1 MNRTQAGIKEKGLLQ
16 ITNLSPTRPE
26 HINSFEVGYK
36 SLVNNNRIT
45 IDWDAYVNV
54 YDGFLGQVDVA
65 VPVSGKVGTDEAAL
79 DMLSRQNQVR
89 YRVYTN
95 AKNKYTNYGS
105 AIGFTYN
112 FYKKFTFGGNLNYN
126 NITKNTQ
133 PDVFVTGFN
142 TPNWIANVSFGN
154 RELFKNFG
162 FNIVWRYQNSFYWES
177 PLANGTVPSYNTF
190 DAQVTYKVPSLYSTF
205 KVGGSNIFNTP
216 YIQYAGGPTIRGLY
230 YVSVTIE
237 GLLNKK

>member
-1 MNRTQAGIKEKGLLQ
+1 
-16 ITNLSPTRPE
+16 
-26 HINSFEVGYK
+26 
-36 SLVNNNRIT
+36 
-45 IDWDAYVNV
+45 
-54 YDGFLGQVDVA
+54 
-65 VPVSGKVGTDEAAL
+65 
-79 DMLSRQNQVR
+79 
-89 YRVYTN
+89 VYTN

-112 FYKKFTFGGNLNYN
+112 FYKKFIFGGNLNYN
-126 NITKNTQ
+126 NISKNTQ

-142 TPNWIANVSFGN
+142 TPNWIANLSFGN
-154 RELFKNFG
+154 REVIKNLG

-205 KVGGSNIFNTP
+205 KVGGSNIFNKA
-216 YIQYAGGPTIRGLY
+216 YIQYAAGPTIRGLY
-230 YVSVTIE
+230 YVSVTID